1 MLIILF
7 CAAVATMVLWPQTPA
22 ATFLRR
28 WLVEAPARRL
38 RPGVLVFGAV
48 LLIGVAAALA
58 FGGSDGF
65 MVAAQAPEAI
75 AWFATFDV
83 ATWIDVIVVA
93 WLLSASVRI
102 GAALQSLGHAVVRT
116 AGAVLASA
124 KARGRAP
131 RQTRRVRRRAPPPPD
146 EGRGWAGG
154 GLAFA

>member
-1 MLIILF
+1 MLITLF
-7 CAAVATMVLWPQTPA
+7 FAAVAVMMLWPRTTA
-22 ATFLRR
+22 GAFLRR

-38 RPGVLVFGAV
+38 RPGVLIFGAV
-48 LLIGVAAALA
+48 LLIVVAAAVT

-65 MVAAQAPEAI
+65 MVAAQAPEAV

-93 WLLSASVRI
+93 WVLSASGRI
-102 GAALQSLGHAVVRT
+102 GAALQALGPAVAHA
-116 AGAVLASA
+116 AGAVVAA
-124 KARGRAP
+124 MRARGRGP
-131 RQTRRVRRRAPPPPD
+131 RQARRVRRRAPPPPD